1 MNTNEGWDY
10 ISNIPIMYP
19 CDVNFLAAN
28 MAERL
33 RLHLRSIQK
42 TKVRIKE
49 SSGKLAAPAVRHFDR
64 VFWSWG
70 ETNPWLVCGNFCM
83 FFLSE
88 EPIKIQNELAISRNG
103 VERNWEKS
111 WARFFKCL
119 VKSNLLK
126 ACFSRKNM
134 TGTGFSPHGL
144 EMASG
149 FFVL

>member
-70 ETNPWLVCGNFCM
+70 ETNPWLVSGNFCM
-83 FFLSE
+83 FSLSE
-88 EPIKIQNELAISRNG
+88 EPIKIQNELAISRN
-103 VERNWEKS
+103 WEKS
-111 WARFFKCL
+111 WARFFKWL

-134 TGTGFSPHGL
+134 TGTGFSRDGL